1 VGQEAVALGQE
12 AVDKVALVHHL
23 QLLAG
28 HLLLLLQLQ
37 ELFQMVE
44 AVVVAAVR
52 LMAEQMEQVGVAVQ
66 QAELLAQEIHLQYL
80 GLLFRVM
87 QAEPVRLQVRLMA
100 AVVVV
105 VQEELERLAHQVL
118 AVMVVMERLA
128 LLLQHLMGVLALVGL
143 LLLVGL
149 LEAAVAA
156 DKGLDPLVLQQ
167 VVVAQGQILEAWQE
181 LLAQLILEA
190 EVEAAL
196 IQIHLGQRRLA
207 ATAVPVS

>member
-1 VGQEAVALGQE
+1 MALGQE

-105 VQEELERLAHQVL
+105 VQEELERLDHQVL
-118 AVMVVMERLA
+118 AVMAVMERLA
-128 LLLQHLMGVLALVGL
+128 LLLQHLMVVLALVGL

-156 DKGLDPLVLQQ
+156 QTLDPLVLQQ
-167 VVVAQGQILEAWQE
+167 VVVAQGQFLEAWQE
-181 LLAQLILEA
+181 LLAQLILEVA
-190 EVEAAL
+190 VEAAL
-196 IQIHLGQRRLA
+196 LHSHLGQRRLA
-207 ATAVPVS
+207 ATAAQVS